1 MYQLIIVDDEEELRE
16 GLSSCFPWQAHGFV
30 VAGTFGDCRSAVA
43 FCLEHPVDVV
53 LSDIRMPF
61 QSGFDLIQTLKDQG
75 KNPLFCI
82 MSAYSEFTYAQQ
94 ALRLGVED
102 YLVKPASFDD
112 IAATMEKIRAKLDGT
127 PAETSKETGTSVDN
141 PLISKAIALIHRKT
155 GTCTLQS
162 VAGELSISQ
171 SYLSRLFKET
181 MGKTFQNYLLQ
192 TRMQQAAD
200 MLKSGQKYTNKDIAT
215 TLGYQDTQNFCRTF
229 RRYWNTTPQQFKK
242 RAIHSGK

>member
-16 GLSSCFPWQAHGFV
+16 GLSSCFPWQAHGFE

-75 KNPLFCI
+75 KTPLFCI

-112 IAATMEKIRAKLDGT
+112 IAATMGKLKAKLDGK
-127 PAETSKETGTSVDN
+127 PALPGEETETTVDN
-141 PLISKAIALIHRKT
+141 PMISRAISIIRRKT
-155 GTCTLQS
+155 GSCSLQS

-181 MGKTFQNYLLQ
+181 MGSTFQNYLLQ
-192 TRMQQAAD
+192 TRMRQAAD
-200 MLKSGQKYTNKDIAT
+200 MLRSGQKYTNKEIAT
-215 TLGYQDTQNFCRTF
+215 ALGYQDTQNFCRTF

-242 RAIHSGK
+242 RAVHSGK

>member
-43 FCLEHPVDVV
+43 FCQEHPVDVV

-61 QSGFDLIQTLKDQG
+61 QSGFDLIQALKDQG
-75 KNPLFCI
+75 KSPLFCI
-82 MSAYSEFTYAQQ
+82 MSAYSEFSYAQQ

-112 IAATMEKIRAKLDGT
+112 IAATMEKVKAKLDGK
-127 PAETSKETGTSVDN
+127 PVETCKESEASVDN
-141 PLISKAIALIHRKT
+141 PLISKAISLIHRKT

-181 MGKTFQNYLLQ
+181 MGSTFQNYLLQ

-242 RAIHSGK
+242 RAAHSGK

>member
-16 GLSSCFPWQAHGFV
+16 GLATCFPWQKHGFM

-43 FCLEHPVDVV
+43 FCQDHPVDVV

-61 QSGFDLIQTLKDQG
+61 QTGFDLIQILKEHDRH
-75 KNPLFCI
+75 PLFCI
-82 MSAYSEFTYAQQ
+82 MSAYSEFSYAQQ
-94 ALRLGVED
+94 ALRLNVED

-112 IAATMEKIRAKLDGT
+112 IASTMERIRAKLDGK
-127 PAETSKETGTSVDN
+127 PEANVKHAPDEVDN
-141 PLISKAIALIHRKT
+141 PLVSKAISLINRKT
-155 GTCTLQS
+155 GTCSLQS

-181 MGKTFQNYLLQ
+181 MGTTFQSYLLK
-192 TRMQQAAD
+192 TRMRQAAD
-200 MLKSGQKYTNKDIAT
+200 MLCGNQKYTNKEIAT
-215 TLGYQDTQNFCRTF
+215 ALGYQDTQNFCRTF

-242 RAIHSGK
+242 HPIQSRK